1 MFVWLSELKI
11 REKFF
16 EFFKFYVCIDF
27 AAQIALIS
35 IDGSIK
41 AVHNTKVGGDSLAS
55 TPGVN
60 SVNYPLHQS
69 AAQACDRNIST
80 KYLNFGQCAEATKAD
95 TCGLN
100 TGFYLELRQG
110 ALLVTGLQICT
121 GDDSPERD
129 PFQVSLEG
137 SNASGTAL
145 TLGTSWTLIYR
156 GNSGLEPDPSRD
168 ACGLVQSFGNSIQYK
183 SYRFLVS
190 AKRGWASSVQY
201 SELQLFN

>member
-1 MFVWLSELKI
+1 
-11 REKFF
+11 
-16 EFFKFYVCIDF
+16 
-27 AAQIALIS
+27 
-35 IDGSIK
+35 
-41 AVHNTKVGGDSLAS
+41 VHGDSLAS

-60 SVNYPLHQS
+60 VGNYPSDQP

-80 KYLNFGQCAEATKAD
+80 KYLNFGQCNEGNIAAM
-95 TCGLN
+95 CGLN
-100 TGFYLELRQG
+100 TGFYLELQQG

-121 GDDSPERD
+121 GNDFPERD